1 MQKLILPILLLILL
15 SGCAAPVK
23 QQPTPT
29 IREIT
34 PPLTT
39 KSTSTTLPPSTRT
52 PVSTLTPSLTPTIT
66 DTPLPTPTVD
76 LVTMVMINQSPVLYA
91 SYPSPD
97 GLYRMDVIIYD
108 CVNTGGAD
116 ENAYEQL
123 ILVDPASGE
132 GQLADEQLLYCGGL
146 GAYGFEGR
154 YWSPNSRYFYYT
166 TARQGTPDGC
176 GYWAAPLSR
185 YDTATSQNEFL
196 GMGSLSPDG
205 TRVATIDPVKQELVA
220 WNVDDGELARFPA
233 FTPNRQVG
241 PIAWSPDSQ
250 SLVYLQVDSWCPLSG
265 WSEVARVDLDTQ
277 QQVQV
282 LGSQS
287 PTFGDVRWETLDELS
302 LVDENGAGW
311 RYNLVS
317 GELTQVP

>member
-1 MQKLILPILLLILL
+1 MARLLLSLWLMLL
-15 SGCAAPVK
+15 LAGCAAPGK
-23 QQPTPT
+23 QLPTQTVGVMLPSY
-29 IREIT
+29 T
-34 PPLTT
+34 PG
-39 KSTSTTLPPSTRT
+39 KSAAALP
-52 PVSTLTPSLTPTIT
+52 T
-66 DTPLPTPTVD
+66 DTRKPAATFTPAAIPTATEPALPTPTLD
-76 LVTMVMINQSPVLYA
+76 LVSLVMTHQSPVLFA

-97 GLYRMDVIIYD
+97 GMYRMDIIIYG

-132 GQLADEQLLYCGGL
+132 GQLAAEQLLYCGGL

-185 YDTATSQNEFL
+185 YDVATSKDEYL

-205 TRVATIDPVKQELVA
+205 SKVATWDLARQQVVVWNID
-220 WNVDDGELARFPA
+220 NGELGRFPVLS
-233 FTPNRQVG
+233 PNRQPG

-265 WSEVARVDLDTQ
+265 WSEVTRVDLDTQ

-287 PTFGDVRWETLDELS
+287 PTFGDLRWETPDELS
-302 LVDENGAGW
+302 LVDENGAEW